1 MALKALSHVS
11 GEHERIIYIKTKK
24 LTSIRVKETK
34 NEHLYKEERN
44 EERRSEVR
52 KEVSKENG
60 REVFDSSKCL
70 VT

>member
-1 MALKALSHVS
+1 MKR
-11 GEHERIIYIKTKK
+11 GE
-24 LTSIRVKETK
+24 VKEG
-34 NEHLYKEERN
+34 
-44 EERRSEVR
+44 R